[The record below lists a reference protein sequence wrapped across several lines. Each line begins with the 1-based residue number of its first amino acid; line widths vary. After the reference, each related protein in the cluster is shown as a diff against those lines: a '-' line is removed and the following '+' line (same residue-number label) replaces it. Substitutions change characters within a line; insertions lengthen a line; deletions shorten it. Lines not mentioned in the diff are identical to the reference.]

1 MNEPTEAPVPHARW
15 SALAI
20 GSIVTSV
27 LPLASALAPL
37 LGVIALV
44 GLRRRPHLRGQALAW
59 AGIAIGIAATGLQVA
74 GAWSIAHAFN
84 TLAARPEQALHAA
97 WAGDA
102 EGLRSAMTPPG
113 NEATEA
119 RIAAWVA
126 ELRGRFGEFESVR
139 MAPAAPGPAAPVGE
153 REMRASYEASFRRP
167 DGTVAAVPLA
177 VSFERPATSEAID
190 SIRVRR
196 FAFIPG
202 DGARIVWPDEEPA
215 ADDGAKQ
222 DAAKPGQ

>member
-1 MNEPTEAPVPHARW
+1 MTIPPDAPAPPTRW
-15 SALAI
+15 SPLAI
-20 GSIVTSV
+20 ASIVTSV

-37 LGVIALV
+37 LGVAALI
-44 GLRRRPHLRGQALAW
+44 GLRRRPNLRGQALAW
-59 AGIAIGIAATGLQVA
+59 AGIAVGIAATGLQVA
-74 GAWSIAHAFN
+74 GAWSIARAFN
-84 TLAARPEQALHAA
+84 TLAARPEQALRAA

-102 EGLRSAMTPPG
+102 EGLRGAMTPPG

-126 ELRGRFGEFESVR
+126 ELRGRFGEFEAVR
-139 MAPAAPGPAAPVGE
+139 MAASAPGSAAPVGE
-153 REMRASYEASFRRP
+153 REMRATYEASFRRA
-167 DGTVAAVPLA
+167 DGTAVAVPLA
-177 VSFERPATSEAID
+177 VTFERPATSEAID

-196 FAFIPG
+196 FAFMPG

-215 ADDGAKQ
+215 DERAKQ

>member
-1 MNEPTEAPVPHARW
+1 MNMAPDAPAPPTRW
-15 SALAI
+15 SPLAI
-20 GSIVTSV
+20 ASIVTSV

-37 LGVIALV
+37 LGVGALI
-44 GLRRRPHLRGQALAW
+44 GLRGRPHLRGQALAW
-59 AGIAIGIAATGLQVA
+59 AGIAVGIAATGLQVA
-74 GAWSIAHAFN
+74 GAWSIARAFN
-84 TLAARPEQALHAA
+84 TLAARPEQALRAA

-102 EGLRSAMTPPG
+102 EGLRGTMTPPG

-126 ELRGRFGEFESVR
+126 DLRGRFGEFESVR
-139 MAPAAPGPAAPVGE
+139 MSPTAPGSAAPVGE
-153 REMRASYEASFRRP
+153 REMRAAYEASFRRA

-177 VSFERPATSEAID
+177 VTFERPTTSEAID

-196 FAFIPG
+196 FAFMPG
-202 DGARIVWPDEEPA
+202 DGTRIVWPDDEPTA
-215 ADDGAKQ
+215 DGAKQ

>member
-1 MNEPTEAPVPHARW
+1 MNLPPDQAAPPTRW
-15 SALAI
+15 SPLAI
-20 GSIVTSV
+20 ASIVTSV
-27 LPLASALAPL
+27 LPLASAWAPL
-37 LGVIALV
+37 LGVAARI

-59 AGIAIGIAATGLQVA
+59 AGIAVGIAATGLQVG
-74 GAWSIAHAFN
+74 GAWSIARAFN
-84 TLAARPEQALHAA
+84 TLAARPEQALRAA

-102 EGLRSAMTPPG
+102 EGLRGAMAPPG

-119 RIAAWVA
+119 RISEWVA
-126 ELRGRFGEFESVR
+126 QLRARFGEFESVR
-139 MAPAAPGPAAPVGE
+139 MAAAAPGAAAPVGE
-153 REMRASYEASFRRP
+153 REMRASYEASFRRA
-167 DGTVAAVPLA
+167 DGTVVPVPLA
-177 VSFERPATSEAID
+177 VTFERPATSEAID